1 MKILLQINM
10 LAPKR
15 QPNKDVNPTVFFIDV
30 ILMFKFF
37 PGVCIV
43 QIWDLE
49 NFRRND
55 LKQ

>member
-1 MKILLQINM
+1 MKIFLQINL
-10 LAPKR
+10 LAPKWK
-15 QPNKDVNPTVFFIDV
+15 PNEDVNPTAFFIDV

-37 PGVCIV
+37 PGACIV